1 MTEQP
6 DGESVPGP
14 VSPEVLE
21 ARIRGLQHAL
31 GQLLENARSLTRGEH
46 QRAVRMHREMQEQ
59 TAVARRES
67 RGLVEAAT
75 AEALATAEP
84 TARQLADKL
93 APGLASIP
101 PNDARW
107 RSRQLVGAG
116 VPSYVRVG
124 ELDAGTPVVAPLLRT
139 SGWKVTADR
148 GESARQLLQSV
159 ALRLV
164 AAAEPFRLRIDAFDP
179 RLTGKM
185 GLLGHL
191 TTKYPQLVPR
201 ATHTAEQLHAVLT
214 GLVDVSS
221 LRASRQA
228 QLGHKRF

>member
-1 MTEQP
+1 VTEKP
-6 DGESVPGP
+6 DGGSPPGP
-14 VSPEVLE
+14 VSPELLE

-31 GQLLENARSLTRGEH
+31 GQLLDNAHRLTHGEH
-46 QRAVRMHREMQEQ
+46 QRAVQLHRQLQEQ
-59 TAVARRES
+59 TAIARRES
-67 RGLVEAAT
+67 RGLVDAKT
-75 AEALATAEP
+75 AEALAEAEP
-84 TARQLADKL
+84 AARLLADRL
-93 APGLASIP
+93 APGLAAVP

-116 VPSYVRVG
+116 VPSYIRVG

-139 SGWKVTADR
+139 NGWKVTADR
-148 GESARQLLQSV
+148 NESARRLLQSV
-159 ALRLV
+159 AMRLV
-164 AAAEPFRLRIDAFDP
+164 AAAEPFRIRVDAYDP
-179 RLTGKM
+179 RLTGMM

-201 ATHTAEQLHAVLT
+201 ATHTAEQLHSVLS